1 MVEIGQLRMWKKRD
15 DGGQFFNIPEG
26 TMCLVTQRFENGSD
40 ELGRPRPNTFTVMM
54 DGESPWFYDQE
65 LEEHTVVVNG

>member
-1 MVEIGQLRMWKKRD
+1 
-15 DGGQFFNIPEG
+15 
-26 TMCLVTQRFENGSD
+26 MCLVTQRFENGSD

-65 LEEHTVVVNG
+65 LETHTVVVNG